1 MARIGHRL
9 TQTQEGAFTEPGVH
23 RAGRYPVLS
32 PYPCSLLGRV
42 APRDWSQMMSSAHL
56 NPGMGRAR
64 EGC

>member
-1 MARIGHRL
+1 M
-9 TQTQEGAFTEPGVH
+9 EPGVH

-32 PYPCSLLGRV
+32 PYPCSLLGQV
-42 APRDWSQMMSSAHL
+42 APRDWSQMMSRAHL